1 MEQLAKQLQELAEEI
16 LNLFYDDISEKESQI
31 EDLQQTIEDKD
42 ARIGEL
48 QNAIEDKD
56 LELSELRMKLN
67 CDEMEIDFEIESE
80 SEKKVEPIKDTDE
93 EEEEEEPKEVKIKS
107 EDLYPAF
114 AMAEQQHK
122 SDSNS
127 DPLSDDPFQPS
138 KYTPK
143 RFPFAWIVRAQHVQY
158 YNQLWGKFNRIR
170 QHLHDLVEDSCYH
183 DELKVISDL
192 LYKKKT
198 TKEEA
203 IKDFAQIKELLKKL
217 AEMSKRK
224 NEERCYLIMKKLSA
238 LESEL

>member
-1 MEQLAKQLQELAEEI
+1 MEQLAKQLQELAEEM

-31 EDLQQTIEDKD
+31 DELQQTIEDKD
-42 ARIGEL
+42 SRIGEL

-56 LELSELRMKLN
+56 LELSELKMKLN
-67 CDEMEIDFEIESE
+67 CNEMEFDFEIESE
-80 SEKKVEPIKDTDE
+80 SDSKDVPKTNLEPIKDTDE
-93 EEEEEEPKEVKIKS
+93 EEEEEE
-107 EDLYPAF
+107 
-114 AMAEQQHK
+114 HK
-122 SDSNS
+122 SDS
-127 DPLSDDPFQPS
+127 LSDDPFQPS

-203 IKDFAQIKELLKKL
+203 IKDFAQIKDLLNKL
-217 AEMSKRK
+217 AQMSKRK
-224 NEERCYLIMKKLSA
+224 NEERCYLIMKKLSS

>member
-1 MEQLAKQLQELAEEI
+1 
-16 LNLFYDDISEKESQI
+16 
-31 EDLQQTIEDKD
+31 
-42 ARIGEL
+42 
-48 QNAIEDKD
+48 
-56 LELSELRMKLN
+56 MKLN
-67 CDEMEIDFEIESE
+67 CNEMEFDFEFKPESD
-80 SEKKVEPIKDTDE
+80 SKIEPIKDTDE
-93 EEEEEEPKEVKIKS
+93 EEEEEEPKEMKIKS

-114 AMAEQQHK
+114 AMAEQEHK

-127 DPLSDDPFQPS
+127 DSLSDDPFQPS

-158 YNQLWGKFNRIR
+158 YNQLWSKFNRIR

-217 AEMSKRK
+217 APMSKRK
-224 NEERCYLIMKKLSA
+224 NEEKCYLIMKKLSA

>member
-1 MEQLAKQLQELAEEI
+1 MEQLAKQLQDLAEEM

-56 LELSELRMKLN
+56 LELSELKMKLN
-67 CDEMEIDFEIESE
+67 CDEMGFDFEIESE
-80 SEKKVEPIKDTDE
+80 SESKDVPKTNLEPIKDT
-93 EEEEEEPKEVKIKS
+93 EEEEEPKE
-107 EDLYPAF
+107 
-114 AMAEQQHK
+114 HK

-127 DPLSDDPFQPS
+127 DSLSDDPFQPS

-203 IKDFAQIKELLKKL
+203 IKDFAQIKELLNKL
-217 AEMSKRK
+217 AQMSKRK